1 MNPESIQEEFNKGII
16 MPPKPEMIEEEVE
29 ETPEH
34 PNAPLLDN
42 LLETMDA
49 KSSETNDILESI
61 LIQLSNESELET
73 AENQLQATDKL
84 VEEIKSLKEIIKDNN
99 KWEVNLILE

>member
-1 MNPESIQEEFNKGII
+1 MNIEDFKKGII
-16 MPPKPEMIEEEVE
+16 MPEPQEIPEEIPE

-42 LLETMDA
+42 LLETMDS
-49 KSSETNDILESI
+49 KSSETNDILENI
-61 LIQLSNESELET
+61 LIKLSDESELET

-84 VEEIKSLKEIIKDNN
+84 VEEIKSLKEVIKEEKEWDI
-99 KWEVNLILE
+99 KLILE